1 MRCCREVQI
10 MKSGVLVQVWCR
22 QLLGSWIQLSGA
34 NLFCWF
40 PENFRRPYL
49 LVIRFFKV
57 QSKSHFSTLTSWL
70 ISGLLFPSAG
80 QFLVSHPLSQI
91 DTPKAGV
98 IEIKLKKRFKKK
110 SMKLY
115 IQSLFSVDGKINW
128 FSNFPTAV
136 KWYISHW
143 NWTCTHPWIQESIS
157 RYIANRNMCTCP
169 SKVMQMKSH
178 NGTLFFCLC
187 IPPDLEIKKT
197 LSICYLSVSRSKWLS
212 WMQGRFIPWEW

>member
-49 LVIRFFKV
+49 LVICFFKV

-98 IEIKLKKRFKKK
+98 IEIKFKKRFKKK
-110 SMKLY
+110 
-115 IQSLFSVDGKINW
+115 INEVIHTVTLQCW
-128 FSNFPTAV
+128 WEDQLTQQFSN
-136 KWYISHW
+136 
-143 NWTCTHPWIQESIS
+143 TC
-157 RYIANRNMCTCP
+157 
-169 SKVMQMKSH
+169 
-178 NGTLFFCLC
+178 
-187 IPPDLEIKKT
+187 KT
-197 LSICYLSVSRSKWLS
+197 LHLTLKLNMYPPLDPGIH
-212 WMQGRFIPWEW
+212 